1 MANDDGFKDEFLP
14 KDILENAHDA
24 LDWEEDSN
32 VERLAGSLII
42 LLRGILERLMQESD
56 DEQ

>member
-1 MANDDGFKDEFLP
+1 MDEEFLP

-42 LLRGILERLMQESD
+42 LLRGVLERLMEETTE
-56 DEQ
+56 DE